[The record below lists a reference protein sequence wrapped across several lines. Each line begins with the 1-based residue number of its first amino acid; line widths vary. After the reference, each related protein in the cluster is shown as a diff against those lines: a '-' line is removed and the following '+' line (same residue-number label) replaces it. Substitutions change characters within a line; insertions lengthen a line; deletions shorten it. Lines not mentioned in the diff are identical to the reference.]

1 MVCFPLYYSLN
12 FYRFFNINNLEIVKL
27 FPGIFKI
34 YTMFKITSYKKTGL
48 LFVCFLLMTACGTSN
63 DQKFSNRK
71 VSFNSDWSFHLN
83 DSIIDKDTISS
94 STKWSTL
101 DVPHDWGVEGKFDE
115 KSPAGY
121 EGGGLTGGLGWYKKI
136 FKVAAAD
143 SSKITSIIFDGVYRN
158 SEVWVNGHYLGKRP
172 NGYISF
178 QYEMSPYLNYGDK
191 NNEIIVKVDNSKQPN
206 SRWYSGSG
214 IFRNVWIETT
224 DKLHV
229 GQWGTYVTTPKVTA
243 EKASVQFETTIQ
255 NQNPASKTATVTT
268 TIFKE
273 DTKVTSVTQ
282 NITIGANANQTIKQE
297 TQVET
302 PILWSVEK
310 PELYT
315 AVTEI
320 SVDDEI
326 VDQYKTNFGIRD
338 FKFDV
343 DKGFILNGKQVKIK
357 GVCMH
362 HDLGPLGSAINTR
375 AIERQLEILKG
386 MGVNGIRTS
395 HNPPAPELLDLC
407 DKMGFIV
414 MDEAFDMWKQNKRKY
429 DYGND
434 WDKWHKKDLIDQ
446 LLRDRNHPSIFMW
459 SIGNEIPQQW
469 DESGATIAKELAAI
483 TRQYDKTRPI
493 TAAMNPPVN
502 MNIDNVTLQFQKA
515 AVQYN
520 SIAASGAL
528 DIIGYNYAHQTYE
541 YHKKNFPNIPFI
553 ATETTS
559 ALETRGY
566 YDAVSDSIKKWPVRW
581 DLKFT
586 EGNPGNTVSA
596 YDQVQAP
603 WGSTHEATWKII
615 KKHDYL
621 SGMYI
626 WTGFDYIGEPT
637 PYEWPS
643 ISSYFG
649 IVDLAGFPKDV
660 YYMYQSEWTDK
671 TVLHI
676 FPHWNWKAGQNVD
689 VWAYYNN
696 ADEVELFL
704 NGKSVGVR
712 SKKGDDLHLMWR
724 IPFQPGT
731 LKAIS
736 RKNGKTVLE
745 SEIKTAGN
753 ASNLK
758 LTADRSTIKADG
770 NDLSFVTVDILD
782 SKGVLV
788 PNANNEINFS
798 LKGNGKI
805 VGVCSGDPVSH
816 ESYKGSKH
824 TALNGKCLVVIQSGK
839 KTGRL
844 ELTAKANGL
853 KQSTVVITAE

>member
-1 MVCFPLYYSLN
+1 MNKKRNY
-12 FYRFFNINNLEIVKL
+12 INNALPLLLLI
-27 FPGIFKI
+27 GII
-34 YTMFKITSYKKTGL
+34 LLGSCNKKEDT
-48 LFVCFLLMTACGTSN
+48 
-63 DQKFSNRK
+63 FSNRK
-71 VSFNSDWSFHLN
+71 ISFNSDWSFHLN
-83 DSIIDKDTISS
+83 DSIIDKDTIGT
-94 STKWSTL
+94 STKWRTL
-101 DVPHDWGVEGKFDE
+101 NVPHDWSIEGKFDE

-121 EGGGLTGGLGWYKKI
+121 GGGSLNGGLGWYKKT
-136 FKVAAAD
+136 FKISD
-143 SSKITSIIFDGVYRN
+143 SDKNKIISIVFDGVYKN

-178 QYEMSPYLNYGDK
+178 QYEISSYLNYGEK

-229 GQWGTYVTTPKVTA
+229 AQWGTYVTTPKVTA
-243 EKASVQFETTIQ
+243 EKASVNFETTIQ
-255 NQNPASKTATVTT
+255 NQNAASKKATVTT

-297 TQVET
+297 VQVES

-315 AVTEI
+315 VVTEI
-320 SVDDEI
+320 SVDDKI
-326 VDQYKTNFGIRD
+326 VDQYKTNLGIRD

-343 DKGFILNGKQVKIK
+343 NKGFILNGKQVKIK

-375 AIERQLEILKG
+375 AIERQLEILKE

-414 MDEAFDMWKQNKRKY
+414 MDEAFDMWKQNKTKY
-429 DYGND
+429 DYAND
-434 WDKWHKKDLIDQ
+434 WDKWHKKDLTDQ
-446 LLRDRNHPSIFMW
+446 LHRDRNHPSIFIW
-459 SIGNEIPQQW
+459 SIGNEIPEQW
-469 DESGATIAKELAAI
+469 NEKGVEIAKELAGI
-483 TRQYDKTRPI
+483 VRTNDKTRPL

-502 MNIDNVTLQFQKA
+502 MNIDDVTLQFEKKN
-515 AVQYN
+515 VQFN
-520 SIAASGAL
+520 PLAKSGVL
-528 DIIGYNYAHQTYE
+528 DLIGYNYAHQTYAH
-541 YHKKNFPNIPFI
+541 HKENFPGIPFI

-559 ALETRGY
+559 GLQTRGY
-566 YDAVSDSIKKWPVRW
+566 YDKVSDTIKKWPVSW
-581 DLKFT
+581 DQKFT
-586 EGNPGNTVSA
+586 KGNPGNTVSA
-596 YDQVQAP
+596 YDQVQTP
-603 WGSTHEATWKII
+603 WGSTHEATWKVI
-615 KKHDYL
+615 KKYDFL

-643 ISSYFG
+643 VSSYFG

-676 FPHWNWKAGQNVD
+676 FPHWNWKAGQTVD
-689 VWAYYNN
+689 VWAYYNK

-704 NGKSVGVR
+704 NGKSVGIR
-712 SKKGDDLHLMWR
+712 SKKGDDLHVMWR

-745 SEIKTAGN
+745 TEIKTAEN
-753 ASNLK
+753 PSQLK
-758 LTADRSTIKADG
+758 LTADRSNIKADG
-770 NDLSFVTVDILD
+770 NDLSFVTVDIQD
-782 SKGVLV
+782 SKGTLA

-824 TALNGKCLVVIQSGK
+824 TALNGKCLVVVQSDT

-844 ELTAKANGL
+844 ELTAQANGL
-853 KQSTVVITAE
+853 KPATIVITAE

>member
-1 MVCFPLYYSLN
+1 MRKRKNLSSRLSLVTLVG
-12 FYRFFNINNLEIVKL
+12 IIL
-27 FPGIFKI
+27 FG
-34 YTMFKITSYKKTGL
+34 SCSKKEDA
-48 LFVCFLLMTACGTSN
+48 FV
-63 DQKFSNRK
+63 NRK

-83 DSIIDKDTISS
+83 DSIVDNDTIGT
-94 STKWSTL
+94 STKWRTL
-101 DVPHDWGVEGKFDE
+101 NVPHDWSIEGKFDE

-121 EGGGLTGGLGWYKKI
+121 GGGALNGGLGWYKKT
-136 FKVAAAD
+136 FKVAAED
-143 SSKITSIIFDGVYRN
+143 STKVTSITFDGVYKN
-158 SEVWVNGHYLGKRP
+158 SQVWVNGHYLGKRP
-172 NGYISF
+172 NGYIGF
-178 QYEMSPYLNYGDK
+178 QYEMSSYLNYGDK
-191 NNEIIVKVDNSKQPN
+191 DNEIVVKVDNSKQPN

-243 EKASVQFETTIQ
+243 EKASVHFETTIQ
-255 NQNPASKTATVTT
+255 NQHATSKKATVTT

-273 DTKVTSVTQ
+273 ETKVTSVTQ
-282 NITIGANANQTIKQE
+282 NITIGANTNQIIKQE
-297 TQVET
+297 AQVET
-302 PILWSVEK
+302 PVLWSIEK

-320 SVDDEI
+320 TVEDKI
-326 VDQYKTNFGIRD
+326 IDQYKTNFGIRD
-338 FKFDV
+338 FKFDAN
-343 DKGFILNGKQVKIK
+343 KGFILNGKQVKIK
-357 GVCMH
+357 GVCLH
-362 HDLGPLGSAINTR
+362 HDLGPLGAAINTR
-375 AIERQLEILKG
+375 AIERQLEIMKE
-386 MGVNGIRTS
+386 MGVNGIRTT

-414 MDEAFDMWKQNKRKY
+414 MNEAFDMWKVTKNKY

-434 WDKWHKKDLIDQ
+434 WDQWHKKDLTDQ

-459 SIGNEIPQQW
+459 SIGNEIPEQW
-469 DESGATIAKELAAI
+469 NENGVTIAKELAAI

-502 MNIDNVTLQFQKA
+502 MNLEGVNLQFEKA

-520 SIAASGAL
+520 KIAISGAL

-541 YHKKNFPNIPFI
+541 YHQKNFPGIPFI

-559 ALETRGY
+559 GLQTRGY
-566 YDAVSDSIKKWPVRW
+566 YDAVSDTIKKWPVRW

-596 YDQVQAP
+596 YDQVQTP

-660 YYMYQSEWTDK
+660 YYMYQSEWTNK

-712 SKKGDDLHLMWR
+712 SKKGDDLHVMWR
-724 IPFQPGT
+724 IPFQSGT

-745 SEIKTAGN
+745 TEIKTAGN
-753 ASNLK
+753 PNNLK

-782 SKGVLV
+782 AKGVLA

-816 ESYKGSKH
+816 ESYKGTKH
-824 TALNGKCLVVIQSGK
+824 TALNGKCLVVIQAGDKAGK
-839 KTGRL
+839 L
-844 ELTAKANGL
+844 ELTASATGL
-853 KQSTVVITAE
+853 KSSITTITVK

>member
-1 MVCFPLYYSLN
+1 MKNLN
-12 FYRFFNINNLEIVKL
+12 LLKTLAIFGFIV
-27 FPGIFKI
+27 IFGCHKDNSDPFSSRKI
-34 YTMFKITSYKKTGL
+34 
-48 LFVCFLLMTACGTSN
+48 
-63 DQKFSNRK
+63 
-71 VSFNSDWSFHLN
+71 SFNSDWGFHLN
-83 DSIIDKDTISS
+83 DSIIDKDTIGTN
-94 STKWSTL
+94 TKWRTL
-101 DVPHDWGVEGKFDE
+101 NVPHDWTVEGKFDE

-121 EGGGLTGGLGWYKKI
+121 GGGALTGGLGWYKKT
-136 FKVAAAD
+136 FKVADED
-143 SSKITSIIFDGVYRN
+143 STKVTSIIFDGVYKN

-178 QYEMSPYLNYGDK
+178 QYEISPYLNYGDK

-214 IFRNVWIETT
+214 IFRNVWLETT

-229 GQWGTYVTTPKVTA
+229 GQWGTYVTTPKVTT
-243 EKASVQFETTIQ
+243 EKATVKFETTIQ
-255 NQNPASKTATVTT
+255 NQNSTSKKATVTT
-268 TIFKE
+268 TIFKKN
-273 DTKVTSVTQ
+273 TKVTSVTQ
-282 NITIGANANQTIKQE
+282 NISIGAKANQTVKQE
-297 TQVET
+297 AQVET
-302 PILWSVEK
+302 PILWSVEA

-320 SVDDEI
+320 SVDDKI
-326 VDQYKTNFGIRD
+326 VDQYKTNFGIRS

-375 AIERQLEILKG
+375 AIERQLQIMKD

-414 MDEAFDMWKQNKRKY
+414 MDEAFDMWKKAKTKY
-429 DYGND
+429 DYSLD
-434 WDKWHKKDLIDQ
+434 WDQWHAKDLQDQ
-446 LLRDRNHPSIFMW
+446 ILRDRNHPSIFMW
-459 SIGNEIPQQW
+459 SIGNEIPEQW
-469 DESGATIAKELAAI
+469 SDEGVVIAKELSGIVKKLDA
-483 TRQYDKTRPI
+483 TRLV
-493 TAAMNPPVN
+493 TAAMNPAVN
-502 MNIDNVTLQFQKA
+502 MNIDEVTLQFEKSKTGFNKLA
-515 AVQYN
+515 T
-520 SIAASGAL
+520 SGAL
-528 DIIGYNYAHQTYE
+528 DIIGYNYAHQTFE
-541 YHKKNFPNIPFI
+541 YHQKNFPNVPFI

-566 YDAVSDSIKKWPVRW
+566 YDAVSDVVKKWPVRW

-586 EGNPGNTVSA
+586 DGNLGNTVSA

-603 WGSTHEATWKII
+603 WGSTHEATWKVM
-615 KKHDYL
+615 KKHDFL
-621 SGMYI
+621 AGMYI

-660 YYMYQSEWTDK
+660 YYMYQSEWTNK
-671 TVLHI
+671 TVLHL
-676 FPHWNWKAGQNVD
+676 FPHWNWAAGQNVD

-712 SKKGDDLHLMWR
+712 SKKGDDLHVMWR
-724 IPFQPGT
+724 IPFQAGT

-745 SEIKTAGN
+745 TEIKTAGT
-753 ASNLK
+753 ATNLK
-758 LTADRSTIKADG
+758 LFADRPTIKADG
-770 NDLSFVTVDILD
+770 NDLSFVTVDITD
-782 SKGVLV
+782 ANGVLS
-788 PNANNEINFS
+788 PNANNEIQFS

-816 ESYKGSKH
+816 ESYKGDRH
-824 TALNGKCLVVIQSGK
+824 TALNGKCLVVIQAGEK
-839 KTGRL
+839 VEKL
-844 ELTAKANGL
+844 ELTASASGL
-853 KQSTVVITAE
+853 KSSTTIITVK

>member
-1 MVCFPLYYSLN
+1 MKYLN
-12 FYRFFNINNLEIVKL
+12 LLKTL
-27 FPGIFKI
+27 AIFGFIAIFGCNKENSDAFTSRKI
-34 YTMFKITSYKKTGL
+34 
-48 LFVCFLLMTACGTSN
+48 
-63 DQKFSNRK
+63 
-71 VSFNSDWSFHLN
+71 SFNSDWSFHLN
-83 DSIIDKDTISS
+83 DSIVDKDTIGAK
-94 STKWSTL
+94 TKWRTL
-101 DVPHDWGVEGKFDE
+101 NVPHDWGVEGKFDE

-121 EGGGLTGGLGWYKKI
+121 GGGALTGGIGWYKKT
-136 FKVAAAD
+136 FKVAAED
-143 SSKITSIIFDGVYRN
+143 STKVTSITFDGVYKN

-172 NGYISF
+172 NGYIGF
-178 QYEMSPYLNYGDK
+178 QYNMTPYLKYGD

-214 IFRNVWIETT
+214 IFRNVWLETT

-229 GQWGTYVTTPKVTA
+229 GQWGTYITTPKVTA
-243 EKASVQFETTIQ
+243 ENASVQFETTIQ
-255 NQNPASKTATVTT
+255 NQYPASKKATVTT
-268 TIFKE
+268 TVFKN

-297 TQVET
+297 AQVET

-320 SVDDEI
+320 SVDDQI
-326 VDQYKTNFGIRD
+326 VDQYKTNFGIRS
-338 FKFDV
+338 FKFDAN
-343 DKGFILNGKQVKIK
+343 KGFILNGKQVKIK

-414 MDEAFDMWKQNKRKY
+414 MDEAFDMWKQNKTKY

-446 LLRDRNHPSIFMW
+446 LLRDRNHPSIFIW

-493 TAAMNPPVN
+493 TAAMNPPSK
-502 MNIDNVTLQFQKA
+502 DNK
-515 AVQYN
+515 
-520 SIAASGAL
+520 IASSGAL
-528 DIIGYNYAHQTYE
+528 DLIGYNYAHDSYE
-541 YHKKNFPNIPFI
+541 KHQQNFPGQPFI

-566 YDAVSDSIKKWPVRW
+566 YDAVSDTIKLWPKQW
-581 DLKFT
+581 DIKLT
-586 EGNPGNTVSA
+586 TGNKGNTVSA

-603 WGSTHEATWKII
+603 WGSTHEATWKVI

-649 IVDLAGFPKDV
+649 IMDLAGFPKDV
-660 YYMYQSEWTDK
+660 YYMYQSEWTNK
-671 TVLHI
+671 TVLHL
-676 FPHWNWKAGQNVD
+676 FPHWNWKEGQNVD

-712 SKKGDDLHLMWR
+712 SKKGEDLHVMWR
-724 IPFQPGT
+724 IPFQAGS

-745 SEIKTAGN
+745 TEIKTAGN
-753 ASNLK
+753 PALLK

-782 SKGVLV
+782 SKEILA
-788 PNANNEINFS
+788 PNANNEISFS

-816 ESYKGSKH
+816 ESYKGTKH
-824 TALNGKCLVVIQSGK
+824 TALNGKCLVVIQSGNK
-839 KTGRL
+839 AEKL
-844 ELTAKANGL
+844 ELTATANGL
-853 KQSTVVITAE
+853 

>member
-1 MVCFPLYYSLN
+1 MKNERKYLSRSLTV
-12 FYRFFNINNLEIVKL
+12 IILAVITL
-27 FPGIFKI
+27 F
-34 YTMFKITSYKKTGL
+34 SSCKK
-48 LFVCFLLMTACGTSN
+48 N
-63 DQKFSNRK
+63 DEAFSSRK

-83 DSIIDKDTISS
+83 DSIVDKDTIGST
-94 STKWSTL
+94 TKWRTL
-101 DVPHDWGVEGKFDE
+101 NVPHDWSIEGKFDE

-121 EGGGLTGGLGWYKKI
+121 GGGSLNGGLGWYKKT
-136 FKVAAAD
+136 FKVAAED
-143 SSKITSIIFDGVYRN
+143 STKLTSITFDGVYRN

-172 NGYISF
+172 NGYIGF
-178 QYEMSPYLNYGDK
+178 QYQISPYLNYGEK
-191 NNEIIVKVDNSKQPN
+191 ENEIIVKVDNSKQPN

-214 IFRNVWIETT
+214 IFRNVWLETT

-229 GQWGTYVTTPKVTA
+229 AQWGTYVTTPKVTT
-243 EKASVQFETTIQ
+243 EKASVNIETTIK
-255 NQNPASKTATVTT
+255 NQYKEAKKATIVT
-268 TIFKE
+268 TIFYGIGTDLRRIE
-273 DTKVTSVTQ
+273 SSSQ
-282 NITIGANANQTIKQE
+282 NTTIQSNANQTIKQQIE
-297 TQVET
+297 VEN
-302 PILWSVEK
+302 PVLWSDER

-320 SVDDEI
+320 LVDDKV
-326 VDQYKTNFGIRD
+326 VDEYKTNFGIRE
-338 FKFDV
+338 FKFDLN
-343 DKGFILNGKQVKIK
+343 KGFILNGKQVKIK

-375 AIERQLEILKG
+375 AIARQLEILKE

-395 HNPPAPELLDLC
+395 HNPPAPELLQLC

-414 MDEAFDMWKQNKRKY
+414 MDEAFDMWKTNKTKY
-429 DYGND
+429 DYAND
-434 WDKWHKKDLIDQ
+434 WEKWHKKDLTDQ
-446 LLRDRNHPSIFMW
+446 LLRDRNHASVFIW
-459 SIGNEIPQQW
+459 SIGNEIPDQW
-469 DESGATIAKELAAI
+469 SETGVQIAKELAGI
-483 TRQYDKTRPI
+483 VRQYDKTRPL

-502 MNIDNVTLQFQKA
+502 MNIDEVTLQFEKKN
-515 AVQYN
+515 VQIN
-520 SIAASGAL
+520 PIAASGVL
-528 DIIGYNYAHQTYE
+528 DLIGYNYAHQTYE
-541 YHKKNFPNIPFI
+541 HHQENFPKTPFI

-559 ALETRGY
+559 GLETRGY
-566 YDAVSDSIKKWPVRW
+566 YDNVSDVVKKWPVRW

-586 EGNPGNTVSA
+586 DGNPGNTVSA

-603 WGSTHEATWKII
+603 WGSTHEATWKVV

-643 ISSYFG
+643 VSSYFG

-660 YYMYQSEWTDK
+660 YYMYQSEWTNK

-676 FPHWNWKAGQNVD
+676 FPHWNWKVGQTVD

-712 SKKGDDLHLMWR
+712 SKKGDDLHVMWR
-724 IPFQPGT
+724 IPYQPGI
-731 LKAIS
+731 LKAVS
-736 RKNGKTVLE
+736 RKGGKVVLE
-745 SEIKTAGN
+745 KEIKTAGN
-753 ASNLK
+753 PSNLK

-782 SKGVLV
+782 ANGTLA
-788 PNANNEINFS
+788 PNASNEINFS

-824 TALNGKCLVVIQSGK
+824 TALNGKCLVIVQSEN

-844 ELTAKANGL
+844 ELTANAKGL
-853 KQSTVVITAE
+853 KSSTIVITSE

>member
-1 MVCFPLYYSLN
+1 MHIRKNIKSICLLAVAAGVILLN
-12 FYRFFNINNLEIVKL
+12 
-27 FPGIFKI
+27 
-34 YTMFKITSYKKTGL
+34 SCAKKEDA
-48 LFVCFLLMTACGTSN
+48 FI
-63 DQKFSNRK
+63 NRK
-71 VSFNSDWSFHLN
+71 VSFNTDWSFHLN
-83 DSIIDKDTISS
+83 DSIIDKDTIGNT
-94 STKWSTL
+94 TKWRKL
-101 DVPHDWGVEGKFDE
+101 DVPHDWSIEGKFDE

-121 EGGGLTGGLGWYKKI
+121 GGGALNGGLGWYKKT

-143 SSKITSIIFDGVYRN
+143 STKITSITFDGVYKD

-172 NGYISF
+172 NGYIGF
-178 QYEMSPYLNYGDK
+178 QYEISKYLNYGDK

-224 DKLHV
+224 DKMHV
-229 GQWGTYVTTPKVTA
+229 AQWGTYITTPKVTA
-243 EKASVQFETTIQ
+243 EKASVNFETTIKNQYAQ
-255 NQNPASKTATVTT
+255 NKKATVTT
-268 TIFKE
+268 TIFKV

-282 NITIGANANQTIKQE
+282 DITINANGDQTLKQSAE
-297 TQVET
+297 VEN

-320 SVDDEI
+320 SLDDKI
-326 VDQYKTNFGIRD
+326 IDQYKTNFGIRD
-338 FKFDV
+338 FKFDLN
-343 DKGFILNGKQVKIK
+343 KGFILNGKQVKIK
-357 GVCMH
+357 GVCLH

-375 AIERQLEILKG
+375 AIERQLEIMKE

-414 MDEAFDMWKQNKRKY
+414 MDEAFDMWKQTKTKY

-446 LLRDRNHPSIFMW
+446 LLRDRNHPSIFVW
-459 SIGNEIPQQW
+459 SIGNEIPEQW
-469 DESGATIAKELAAI
+469 NEKGVEIAKELAAI
-483 TRQYDKTRPI
+483 TRQYDKTRPL

-502 MNIDNVTLQFQKA
+502 MNIDAVTLQFEKKD
-515 AVQYN
+515 V
-520 SIAASGAL
+520 SINPLAGSGVL
-528 DIIGYNYAHQTYE
+528 DLIGYNYAHQTYE
-541 YHKKNFPNIPFI
+541 HHLKNFPNTPFI

-559 ALETRGY
+559 GLQTRGY
-566 YDAVSDSIKKWPVRW
+566 YDAVSDTIKKWPVRW

-596 YDQVQAP
+596 YDQVQTP
-603 WGSTHEATWKII
+603 WGSTHEATWKVI
-615 KKHDYL
+615 KKHDFL

-676 FPHWNWKAGQNVD
+676 FPHWNWKAGQTVD
-689 VWAYYNN
+689 VWAYYNK
-696 ADEVELFL
+696 ADEVELFV
-704 NGKSVGVR
+704 NGKSVGKR
-712 SKKGDDLHLMWR
+712 SKKGDDLHIMWR
-724 IPFQPGT
+724 IPFEAGT
-731 LKAIS
+731 LKAVS
-736 RKNGKTVLE
+736 RKDGKVVLE
-745 SEIKTAGN
+745 KEIKTAGN
-753 ASNLK
+753 PSQLK
-758 LTADRSTIKADG
+758 LTADRSTIKADK
-770 NDLSFVTVDILD
+770 NDLSFITVDILD
-782 SKGVLV
+782 EKGTLV

-816 ESYKGSKH
+816 EPYKGTKH
-824 TALNGKCLVVIQSGK
+824 TALAGKCLVIVQSGDQS
-839 KTGRL
+839 GRF

-853 KQSTVVITAE
+853 KQSTIVITTE

>member
-1 MVCFPLYYSLN
+1 MKNKRKYLSSGLSVLL
-12 FYRFFNINNLEIVKL
+12 LAGIVL
-27 FPGIFKI
+27 F
-34 YTMFKITSYKKTGL
+34 SSCNKKEE
-48 LFVCFLLMTACGTSN
+48 V
-63 DQKFSNRK
+63 FSNRK

-83 DSIIDKDTISS
+83 DSIVDKDTIGT
-94 STKWSTL
+94 STKWRTL
-101 DVPHDWGVEGKFDE
+101 NVPHDWSIEGKFDE

-121 EGGGLTGGLGWYKKI
+121 GGGALNGGLGWYKKT

-143 SSKITSIIFDGVYRN
+143 TSKVTSVIFDGVYRN

-172 NGYISF
+172 NGYIGF
-178 QYEMSPYLNYGDK
+178 QYEISPYLNYGDK

-229 GQWGTYVTTPKVTA
+229 AQWGTYITTPKVTA
-243 EKASVQFETTIQ
+243 ENASVNIETRIQNDHSETKKIAIVTTIY
-255 NQNPASKTATVTT
+255 
-268 TIFKE
+268 KE
-273 DTKVTSVTQ
+273 DKKVASGATQ
-282 NITIGANANQTIKQE
+282 YITLTPKSGTLLN
-297 TQVET
+297 VEAEVES
-302 PILWSVEK
+302 PVLWSVER

-320 SVDDEI
+320 LVDDKI

-338 FKFDV
+338 FKFDLN
-343 DKGFILNGKQVKIK
+343 KGFILNGKQVKIK

-414 MDEAFDMWKQNKRKY
+414 MDEAFDMWKQNKTKY
-429 DYGND
+429 DYAND
-434 WDKWHKKDLIDQ
+434 WDKWHEKDLVDQ
-446 LLRDRNHPSIFMW
+446 LRRDRNHPSIFIW
-459 SIGNEIPQQW
+459 SIGNEIPEQW
-469 DESGATIAKELAAI
+469 NETGVTIAKELAEI
-483 TRQYDKTRPI
+483 VRLNDKTRPI

-502 MNIDNVTLQFQKA
+502 MNIDEVTLQFEQKNVQFN
-515 AVQYN
+515 AV
-520 SIAASGAL
+520 AKSGVL
-528 DIIGYNYAHQTYE
+528 DLIGYNYAHQTYE
-541 YHKKNFPNIPFI
+541 HHKKNFPNTPFI

-566 YDAVSDSIKKWPVRW
+566 YDANSDSIKKWPVRW

-586 EGNPGNTVSA
+586 GGNPGNTVSA

-603 WGSTHEATWKII
+603 WGSTHEATWKVI

-671 TVLHI
+671 TVLHV
-676 FPHWNWKAGQNVD
+676 FPHWNWKAGQAVD

-712 SKKGDDLHLMWR
+712 SKKGDDLHVMWKV
-724 IPFQPGT
+724 PFQAGT

-745 SEIKTAGN
+745 TEIKTAGN
-753 ASNLK
+753 PENLK
-758 LTADRSTIKADG
+758 LTADRSNIKADG

-782 SKGVLV
+782 AKGVLA
-788 PNANNEINFS
+788 PKANNEINFS

-816 ESYKGSKH
+816 ESYKGLKH
-824 TALNGKCLVVIQSGK
+824 TALNGKCLVIVQSDK
-839 KTGRL
+839 KSGRL

-853 KQSTVVITAE
+853 KSATIVITAE

>member
-1 MVCFPLYYSLN
+1 MKYSNLLKTLII
-12 FYRFFNINNLEIVKL
+12 FGFIAIFGCTKENNDG
-27 FPGIFKI
+27 FTSRKI
-34 YTMFKITSYKKTGL
+34 
-48 LFVCFLLMTACGTSN
+48 
-63 DQKFSNRK
+63 
-71 VSFNSDWSFHLN
+71 SFNSDWSFHLS
-83 DSIIDKDTISS
+83 DSIIDKDTIGTN
-94 STKWSTL
+94 TKWRTL
-101 DVPHDWGVEGKFDE
+101 NVPHDWGVEGKFDE
-115 KSPAGY
+115 KSPAGF
-121 EGGGLTGGLGWYKKI
+121 GGGALTGGLGWYKKT
-136 FKVAAAD
+136 FKVAAED
-143 SSKITSIIFDGVYRN
+143 STKVTSIIFDGVYKN

-172 NGYISF
+172 NGYIGF
-178 QYEMSPYLNYGDK
+178 QYEISPYLNYGDK

-214 IFRNVWIETT
+214 IFRNVWLETT

-243 EKASVQFETTIQ
+243 EKATVKFETTIQ
-255 NQNPASKTATVTT
+255 NQNLTSKKATVTT
-268 TIFKE
+268 TIFKK

-282 NITIGANANQTIKQE
+282 NISIGANANQTIKQE
-297 TQVET
+297 AQVET
-302 PILWSVEK
+302 PILWSVET

-320 SVDDEI
+320 SVDDQI
-326 VDQYKTNFGIRD
+326 VDQYKTNFGIRS

-343 DKGFILNGKQVKIK
+343 NKGFILNGKQVKIK

-414 MDEAFDMWKQNKRKY
+414 MDEAFDMWKQSKTKY
-429 DYGND
+429 DYSND
-434 WDKWHKKDLIDQ
+434 WDKWHKIDLVDQ

-459 SIGNEIPQQW
+459 SIGNEIPEQW
-469 DESGATIAKELAAI
+469 SETGVIIAKELAEI

-502 MNIDNVTLQFQKA
+502 MNIDEVTLQFEKNN
-515 AVQYN
+515 VQFN
-520 SIAASGAL
+520 AIAKSRVL

-541 YHKKNFPNIPFI
+541 YHQKNFPGIPFI

-566 YDAVSDSIKKWPVRW
+566 YDTNSDSIKKWPVRW

-586 EGNPGNTVSA
+586 DGNSGNTVSA

-603 WGSTHEATWKII
+603 WGSTHEATWKVI

-671 TVLHI
+671 DVLHI
-676 FPHWNWKAGQNVD
+676 FPHWNWKAGQTVD
-689 VWAYYNN
+689 VWAYYNH

-712 SKKGDDLHLMWR
+712 SKKGDDLHVMWKV
-724 IPFQPGT
+724 PFQAGT

-736 RKNGKTVLE
+736 RKDGKTVLE
-745 SEIKTAGN
+745 TEIQTAGN
-753 ASNLK
+753 PDNLK

-782 SKGVLV
+782 AKGVLV
-788 PNANNEINFS
+788 PKANNEISFS

-816 ESYKGSKH
+816 ESYKGTKH
-824 TALNGKCLVVIQSGK
+824 TALNGKCLVVIQSGNK
-839 KTGRL
+839 ADKL
-844 ELTAKANGL
+844 ELTATANGL
-853 KQSTVVITAE
+853 KDATITISAE

>member
-1 MVCFPLYYSLN
+1 MTKKHLSKGLALCMLIGMLV
-12 FYRFFNINNLEIVKL
+12 LE
-27 FPGIFKI
+27 
-34 YTMFKITSYKKTGL
+34 SCSKKEDA
-48 LFVCFLLMTACGTSN
+48 FA
-63 DQKFSNRK
+63 NRK

-83 DSIIDKDTISS
+83 DSIIDKDTIGT

-101 DVPHDWGVEGKFDE
+101 NVPHDWSIEGKFDE

-121 EGGGLTGGLGWYKKI
+121 GGGSLNGGLGWYKKT
-136 FKVAAAD
+136 FKVAAED
-143 SSKITSIIFDGVYRN
+143 STKVTSITFDGVYKN
-158 SEVWVNGHYLGKRP
+158 SEVWVNGHFLGKRP
-172 NGYISF
+172 NGYIGF
-178 QYEMSPYLNYGDK
+178 QYDMSKYLNYGDK

-229 GQWGTYVTTPKVTA
+229 TQYGTYVTTPKVTT
-243 EKASVQFETTIQ
+243 EKASVNIETTIQ
-255 NQNPASKTATVTT
+255 NQYAASKKATVIT

-282 NITIGANANQTIKQE
+282 NITIAANGNQIIKQQTE
-297 TQVET
+297 VET

-310 PELYT
+310 PEQYT

-320 SVDDEI
+320 SIDDKI

-338 FKFDV
+338 FKFDLN
-343 DKGFILNGKQVKIK
+343 KGFILNGKQVKIK
-357 GVCMH
+357 GVCLH
-362 HDLGPLGSAINTR
+362 HDLGPLGAAINTR
-375 AIERQLEILKG
+375 AIARQLEIMKE

-414 MDEAFDMWKQNKRKY
+414 MDEAFDMWKQNKTKY
-429 DYGND
+429 DYAND
-434 WDKWHKKDLIDQ
+434 WDKWHKTDLIDQ
-446 LLRDRNHPSIFMW
+446 LLRDRNHPSIFVW
-459 SIGNEIPQQW
+459 SIGNEIPEQW
-469 DESGATIAKELAAI
+469 NEKGVEIAKELAAI
-483 TRQYDKTRPI
+483 TRQYDKTRPL

-502 MNIDNVTLQFQKA
+502 MNIDAVTLQFEKNN
-515 AVQYN
+515 V
-520 SIAASGAL
+520 SINPLAGSGVL
-528 DIIGYNYAHQTYE
+528 DLIGYNYAHQTYE
-541 YHKKNFPNIPFI
+541 HHQKNFPNTPFI

-559 ALETRGY
+559 GLQTRGY
-566 YDAVSDSIKKWPVRW
+566 YDAVSDTIKKWPVRW

-586 EGNPGNTVSA
+586 EGNPDNTVSA
-596 YDQVQAP
+596 YDQVQTP
-603 WGSTHEATWKII
+603 WGSTHEATWKVI
-615 KKHDYL
+615 KKHDFL

-643 ISSYFG
+643 VSSYFG
-649 IVDLAGFPKDV
+649 VVDLAGFPKDV

-671 TVLHI
+671 TVLHL

-704 NGKSVGVR
+704 NGKSVGKR
-712 SKKGDDLHLMWR
+712 SKKGDDLHVMWR

-745 SEIKTAGN
+745 KEIKTAGN
-753 ASNLK
+753 PASLK
-758 LTADRSTIKADG
+758 LTADRSTIQADG

-782 SKGVLV
+782 KDGTLA
-788 PNANNEINFS
+788 PKANNEINFS
-798 LKGNGKI
+798 LKGKGKI

-816 ESYKGSKH
+816 ESFKGSKH
-824 TALNGKCLVVIQSGK
+824 TALNGKCLVVIQSGE
-839 KTGRL
+839 TSGRL

-853 KQSTVVITAE
+853 KPSTIVITAE